1 MQRKDFSREI
11 EIVQD
16 YLHLPVKMGAPTR
29 LLRLKREGASLREF
43 VIEFAAGE
51 PDFWVYLETHDFR
64 GETLVLTTQQRR
76 GDNANVLDR
85 VSAGNTPKNF
95 DTYYTERHRPQ
106 FHFTTPRGW
115 NNDPNGMVYYKG
127 EYHHFYQR
135 NPFGWGWGNMTWG
148 HAVSKDMLHWT
159 QLADALHP
167 DATGTMYSGTG
178 VVDKDNTSGF
188 KTGEEDPIVLFY
200 TSAGGTNP
208 WSKGV
213 PFTQSLAYSNDRG
226 RTWTKYERNPIVEHI
241 RGANRDPKVL
251 WHQPTQQWAMVLFLD
266 QGELAFF
273 TSTNLKDWKEQSRLK
288 GFHECP
294 ELFELPVD
302 GDESNKKWV
311 LHGAAGSYFIGHFDG
326 KVFTPDTEIIKYNYG
341 NAFYA
346 SQTFSDIP
354 AEDGRRIQI
363 GWGRIATPGMPFNQM
378 MDFPVTL
385 SLRTTPDGIRLC
397 PMPVKEI
404 ETLYTS
410 EKIFTEEKAEPGSNL
425 LSEFAGDLFDID
437 ADISLSESGSVGFRI
452 RGLEITY
459 DTGAQELKC
468 GKSAA
473 ALKASD
479 GRIQLRILV
488 DRTSVEIY
496 ANNGE
501 VYMPLAAVPKD
512 DRNKGLELFADGGAA
527 QVNSLAIRELKSV
540 WK

>member
-1 MQRKDFSREI
+1 
-11 EIVQD
+11 
-16 YLHLPVKMGAPTR
+16 
-29 LLRLKREGASLREF
+29 
-43 VIEFAAGE
+43 
-51 PDFWVYLETHDFR
+51 
-64 GETLVLTTQQRR
+64 
-76 GDNANVLDR
+76 
-85 VSAGNTPKNF
+85 
-95 DTYYTERHRPQ
+95 
-106 FHFTTPRGW
+106 
-115 NNDPNGMVYYKG
+115 
-127 EYHHFYQR
+127 
-135 NPFGWGWGNMTWG
+135 
-148 HAVSKDMLHWT
+148 
-159 QLADALHP
+159 
-167 DATGTMYSGTG
+167 
-178 VVDKDNTSGF
+178 
-188 KTGEEDPIVLFY
+188 
-200 TSAGGTNP
+200 
-208 WSKGV
+208 
-213 PFTQSLAYSNDRG
+213 
-226 RTWTKYERNPIVEHI
+226 
-241 RGANRDPKVL
+241 
-251 WHQPTQQWAMVLFLD
+251 MVLFLD